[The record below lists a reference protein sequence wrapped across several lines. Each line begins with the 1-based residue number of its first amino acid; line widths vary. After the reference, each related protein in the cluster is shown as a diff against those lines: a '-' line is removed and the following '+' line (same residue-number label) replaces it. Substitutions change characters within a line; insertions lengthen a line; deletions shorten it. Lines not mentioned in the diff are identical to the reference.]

1 VVSKFI
7 SPVIE
12 QAHRLQ
18 SFLIG
23 AASVLLVL
31 QLPSGYSQNEREP
44 VTPATS
50 EPTEND
56 APDVN
61 ASNRGTGSGA
71 RAALSS
77 PIPGNGGEV
86 VNVKTFGAVG
96 DGRTNDTA
104 AFKAALKSVADA
116 GGGVCL
122 VPKGTYIISAS
133 GITAA
138 YTPAVSSDMH
148 LVGEGRDVSVLKV
161 DGMPGN
167 HLLQCYGDN
176 WSVEKLTFDMGDY
189 TPKAG
194 LVAIAC
200 KGKNWRV
207 SNCAIV
213 KSGRWGIAAFG
224 GSNWSIEGNYIRRTV
239 PGARPT
245 RGAILIT
252 ASAGVWPDHGRVIDN
267 VCEGGGITF
276 SGSNGIVARNR
287 VSNSG
292 SGSGIFVTGF
302 PGTHAPT
309 ITGNVCS
316 GGSSGYD
323 AAQGGKWWSVNGF
336 EIWAPDSVIYNN
348 IAHDNDGGGFAI
360 GGQNSIV
367 LGNKSYNNGR
377 GRAGHAGFVARI
389 NPAKGAS
396 ASHSI
401 FIGNV
406 AYDTR
411 YPSTNATQDYGYLE
425 QAAGVTDIKHF
436 ENDYNRNRI
445 GPAKLSSAGGQ
456 MQISPEMKNKL
467 KALAEDGDVP
477 DSARRAVRQC
487 LVR

>member
-1 VVSKFI
+1 
-7 SPVIE
+7 
-12 QAHRLQ
+12 
-18 SFLIG
+18 
-23 AASVLLVL
+23 
-31 QLPSGYSQNEREP
+31 
-44 VTPATS
+44 
-50 EPTEND
+50 
-56 APDVN
+56 
-61 ASNRGTGSGA
+61 
-71 RAALSS
+71 
-77 PIPGNGGEV
+77 
-86 VNVKTFGAVG
+86 
-96 DGRTNDTA
+96 
-104 AFKAALKSVADA
+104 
-116 GGGVCL
+116 
-122 VPKGTYIISAS
+122 
-133 GITAA
+133 
-138 YTPAVSSDMH
+138 MH

-200 KGKNWRV
+200 KGTNWRV

-336 EIWAPDSVIYNN
+336 EIWAPDSVICNN

-367 LGNKSYNNGR
+367 VGNKSYNNGR
-377 GRAGHAGFVARI
+377 GRAGHAGFVARV

-425 QAAGVTDIKHF
+425 QTAEVTDIKHF
-436 ENDYNRNRI
+436 ENDYSRNRI
-445 GPAKLSSAGGQ
+445 GPAKLSGAGGQ

-477 DSARRAVRQC
+477 DSARRALHKYLER
-487 LVR
+487 